1 VSTKPGELQLLEV
14 KGRSAVEPQGWQ
26 VPSEFT
32 QFLFFFLRKGMRQW
46 IKLTQRL
53 LQRSNALQRL
63 IPAALPE

>member
-1 VSTKPGELQLLEV
+1 
-14 KGRSAVEPQGWQ
+14 
-26 VPSEFT
+26 
-32 QFLFFFLRKGMRQW
+32 LRKGMRQW